1 MKLSPVLLVLTLVT
15 HSLCVWSR
23 GTDMASGKSTSP
35 TVTQGMSIRNQ
46 LYDKPKPAPC
56 QRQNTDVS
64 PLSNLTSD
72 NTTDPGRSPET
83 VRPLNDGHTSR
94 RTGESRRLEHKT
106 VSPGRCLYYT
116 DPLECWARQESRGL
130 NWLWL
135 AREYNSSFD
144 YDFPDTCWYTS
155 RSFRCTI
162 QLPGHLATILRTLTM
177 YDLRYQI
184 KMADRGPYGL
194 HLDFLLNLE
203 DVVNLMDLFS
213 AESALQFQQQVWD
226 FEESIYEALK
236 KEVYGL
242 PKVKYDRRDLRPSF
256 YVFFARVCNQ
266 IDPQDSDRRLQR
278 IHVLEWRQ
286 PLTSLDDYLN
296 NVHTRVVSGM
306 PSAIHVHP
314 TTAPHPHGKWSATSS
329 KAPSTKDSGH
339 IYTEANSAVNYLLP
353 TPSQSLPDIPHGP
366 PGGVLSSSRRPL
378 EVPQPQQKLP
388 GYEQTKSIFARWIEK
403 KKNADKNLSKVWTI
417 ELTSSNLTDFVNIMF
432 WFRKLITHYK
442 MWSEHT
448 SLG

>member
-1 MKLSPVLLVLTLVT
+1 MKSTPVLLVLTLVT

-23 GTDMASGKSTSP
+23 DTDMASGTSTPP
-35 TVTQGMSIRNQ
+35 TVTKGMSVRNQ

-64 PLSNLTSD
+64 PSSNLTSD

-94 RTGESRRLEHKT
+94 RTGESRRLEHET

-130 NWLWL
+130 NWLRL

-144 YDFPDTCWYTS
+144 YDFPDTCRYTS

-162 QLPGHLATILRTLTM
+162 PLPGHLATILRTLTM

-236 KEVYGL
+236 TEVYGL

-256 YVFFARVCNQ
+256 YAFFARVCNQ

-278 IHVLEWRQ
+278 IHVLERRR

-314 TTAPHPHGKWSATSS
+314 TTAPRPRGKRSATSS

-339 IYTEANSAVNYLLP
+339 VYTEANSAANYLLP
-353 TPSQSLPDIPHGP
+353 TPSRSLPDVPHGP
-366 PGGVLSSSRRPL
+366 PGGVLSSSSSRPL
-378 EVPQPQQKLP
+378 EVPQPQPKPP

-403 KKNADKNLSKVWTI
+403 KKNADKNLGNV
-417 ELTSSNLTDFVNIMF
+417 
-432 WFRKLITHYK
+432 
-442 MWSEHT
+442 
-448 SLG
+448 